1 MEKLP
6 AKPHDQYVKE
16 LLRHP
21 DAAVEFLNHALP
33 AEVCTLLDLQRLR
46 YTETSYTSHELRE
59 LLNDVVLSV
68 PLLYSDQDTEVTILI
83 EHKSF
88 KDRMTPFQLLS
99 YVAAGYQ
106 KQMKYNKKLKLIIPV
121 VYYHGKQKWQLPAF
135 SGLFTDLPV
144 PLQKYVPVLQVD
156 MMSIRNM
163 SREQILAVTNGK
175 LRAALM
181 VHKGAHERLFALEEY
196 ARVINMLYKENR
208 GNFFISTIVY
218 KFSVDY
224 FNPQEFQTVTT
235 HLDTPTKRKTMTL
248 REHFIAEG
256 IEKGIEKGIAVGI
269 EKGKKEGIEK
279 GKQEGSL
286 QRGYEFARK
295 LLQRNMPLEEICEL
309 TDLTM
314 EEVKRIKV

>member
-6 AKPHDQYVKE
+6 AKPHDHYVKE
-16 LLRHP
+16 LLSHP
-21 DAAVEFLNHALP
+21 DAAAEFLTHALP
-33 AEVCTLLDLQRLR
+33 AEVCALLDLQRLR
-46 YTETSYTSHELRE
+46 YTGNSYTSHELRE
-59 LLNDVVLSV
+59 LLSDVVLSV
-68 PLLYSDQDTEVTILI
+68 PILSSDQNTEVTILI

-106 KQMKYNKKLKLIIPV
+106 KQMKHDKKLKLIIPI

-135 SGLFTDLPV
+135 SGYFPDLPV
-144 PLQKYVPVLQVD
+144 PLQKYIPGLQVD

-163 SREQILAVTNGK
+163 SREHILAVTNGK

-218 KFSVDY
+218 IFSVDY
-224 FNPQEFQTVTT
+224 FNPQEFQTVTS

-256 IEKGIEKGIAVGI
+256 IEKGIAVGI

-279 GKQEGSL
+279 GSL
-286 QRGYEFARK
+286 QSRYEVARK

-314 EEVKRIKV
+314 EEVKGIKV